1 MNFPIG
7 VIGGTGGMGK
17 WMACFLEN
25 EGFRVEVRG
34 RNRGTDLAKMAATC
48 PVILVAVPMETTVS
62 VIGDVGPLMRED
74 GLLMDLTS
82 LKKAPVEAMLRVSPS
97 EVIGCHPL
105 FGPNIS
111 SVRGENIVLC
121 PARGDRWFPWVR
133 DLFAKKG
140 ARIVETTPEYH
151 DRMMAAVQAMT
162 HLNTILFGLYLR
174 ESGISPE
181 DLQAFSTPVFRAKR
195 ALAEKIASSPPLYS
209 GILSMNPCMGDV
221 LKRYGKVLRDLEGLL
236 ERHDGKALAE
246 ALSKLG
252 RGSEEELPTPPGPP
266 EDF

>member
-17 WMACFLEN
+17 WMVRFLEN

-34 RNRGTDLAKMAATC
+34 RNRGTDLVRMAATC
-48 PVILVAVPMETTVS
+48 PVIVVAVPMGATVS

-82 LKKAPVEAMLRVSPS
+82 LKKAPVDAMLRESPS

-105 FGPNIS
+105 FGPNVP
-111 SVRGENIVLC
+111 SVRGENIILC
-121 PARGDRWFPWVR
+121 PARGDRWLPWVR
-133 DLFAKKG
+133 DLFAKRG
-140 ARIVETTPEYH
+140 AKIVETTPEHH
-151 DRMMAAVQAMT
+151 DRMMAAVQGMT

-174 ESGISPE
+174 ESGIPPE

-195 ALAEKIASSPPLYS
+195 ALVEKIASSPFLYT
-209 GILSMNPCMGDV
+209 GILSMNPHMKEV
-221 LKRYGKVLRDLEGLL
+221 LERYGKVLKELEGLL
-236 ERHDGKALAE
+236 ETPDGKALDE
-246 ALSKLG
+246 VLLKLG
-252 RGSEEELPTPPGPP
+252 SGSG
-266 EDF
+266 D

>member
-17 WMACFLEN
+17 WMVRFLEN

-34 RNRGTDLAKMAATC
+34 RNRGTDLAKMAAAC
-48 PVILVAVPMETTVS
+48 PVIVVAVPMGTTVS

-82 LKKAPVEAMLRVSPS
+82 LKKAPVEAMLRASPS

-133 DLFAKKG
+133 DLFEKKG

-162 HLNTILFGLYLR
+162 HLNTVLFGLYLR
-174 ESGISPE
+174 DSGIPPG

-195 ALAEKIASSPPLYS
+195 ALVERIASSPLLYA
-209 GILSMNPCMGDV
+209 GILSMNPHRTDV
-221 LKRYGKVLRDLEGLL
+221 LKRYRNVLKELEELL
-236 ERHDGKALAE
+236 ETPDGTTLAD

-252 RGSEEELPTPPGPP
+252 SGSG
-266 EDF
+266 D